1 MANEFVIKNG
11 LISNGDGQI
20 DNNLNVTGQIDA
32 TSGLILNLGTD
43 DFDSGGIDKKTGAQT
58 LSINPDRI
66 SPFGL
71 SIIKIQNDGLP
82 YTASLLDGVS
92 GQRLTIYV
100 VAEGSPASGAT
111 AIQPSSSAG
120 YTTISLGDIGESVDL
135 IYDNSFG
142 WVITSS
148 KGVTIS

>member
-1 MANEFVIKNG
+1 MANEFIIKNG
-11 LISNGDGQI
+11 FTSKGDGQM

-32 TSGLILNLGTD
+32 TSGVVLTLGTD
-43 DFDSGGIDKKTGAQT
+43 DFDSGGIDKKTGTQT
-58 LSINPDRI
+58 LSINPVTI
-66 SPFGL
+66 SPFGS

-100 VAEGSPASGAT
+100 VAEGSPAAGAT

-142 WVITSS
+142 WVITGS